1 MSNGL
6 EKGSNEKNDLLI
18 TKTRQKR
25 VRRTLVHTRQVDG
38 LRKTKGVAIWY
49 CAALPRTRHMREDP
63 PPLLPPPLA
72 LSPFVLSLTESR
84 ISLLYRFEGPILSL
98 SLSLYIYIRGNP
110 PHPSPLH
117 TTPPFR
123 IDRLRH
129 RRGSQAMANIDMA
142 AILADLD
149 RADARLPKTKIVC
162 TLGPASRSVPHDR
175 KAAPRRHER
184 RPRVP
189 ILSVVVPVLTTDSFV
204 LLLRSRLTPPRQC
217 ARRAHCTP
225 RASAVPG
232 VGVPGARGGVGPQR
246 RQWRALR
253 PRRRGLVIDSGS
265 DVIWVQCR
273 PCEQSDP
280 LFDLVTSSSFSGLA
294 RIGVGD
300 ERLPLQAG
308 LFQLTEDGVVMDT
321 GTAVKRLPPE
331 AYHAP
336 RDAFAGAVGELP
348 RSLAVSLFDTCYD
361 LSAYTSVRVP
371 TTVSLYLE
379 EGATLTLPARNLLVE
394 VIDGGGI
401 YCLVFVAPSSGTFS
415 REGSRSPMAS
425 LGSDPTRADKL
436 VPPATYGSCSQLLR
450 TIRNSLH

>member
-84 ISLLYRFEGPILSL
+84 VSLLYRFEGPILSL
-98 SLSLYIYIRGNP
+98 SLSLYIYISEEIH

-204 LLLRSRLTPPRQC
+204 LLRFLCSQPFARALLHRDNARAEHTVHLVRRLSP
-217 ARRAHCTP
+217 
-225 RASAVPG
+225 ASAYLGPEVVSG
-232 VGVPGARGGVGPQR
+232 LNDGSGEHFVRVDVGSSSTPGA
-246 RQWRALR
+246 
-253 PRRRGLVIDSGS
+253 
-265 DVIWVQCR
+265 
-273 PCEQSDP
+273 
-280 LFDLVTSSSFSGLA
+280 T
-294 RIGVGD
+294 
-300 ERLPLQAG
+300 
-308 LFQLTEDGVVMDT
+308 
-321 GTAVKRLPPE
+321 
-331 AYHAP
+331 
-336 RDAFAGAVGELP
+336 
-348 RSLAVSLFDTCYD
+348 
-361 LSAYTSVRVP
+361 
-371 TTVSLYLE
+371 
-379 EGATLTLPARNLLVE
+379 
-394 VIDGGGI
+394 
-401 YCLVFVAPSSGTFS
+401 
-415 REGSRSPMAS
+415 
-425 LGSDPTRADKL
+425 
-436 VPPATYGSCSQLLR
+436 
-450 TIRNSLH
+450 